1 MSSLLIN
8 SLVGG
13 MLAGGLC
20 GLIGSIC
27 SKLNLTTIAFCLA
40 HAALAGSA
48 LAVAVSADPIA
59 LATAFAL
66 STATILGPLA
76 DRLRI
81 PLDLVSMS
89 LFSIYNALTFIFILM
104 APGPVLMT
112 ESVGQLLWGSVL
124 AIRPSYLAYL
134 IALMAAMVF
143 FMTICWGRISSLLF
157 DMKLAEAEGVNVRLY
172 KYAIL
177 ILAGI
182 VITLTL
188 RITGGFLVFSLLY
201 LPAAASLRLEKTMG
215 KIIASSGI
223 LGLSSALIGL
233 GLSFMTDLP
242 AGSCITIAAALL
254 FTGALG
260 CSRLRSSRSRG
271 GWIHAREGYP

>member
-40 HAALAGSA
+40 HAALSGSA
-48 LAVAVSADPIA
+48 LAVAVSADPIIM
-59 LATAFAL
+59 ATALAL

-76 DRLRI
+76 IRLRI

-104 APGPVLMT
+104 APGPALMT
-112 ESVGQLLWGSVL
+112 ESIGIGQLLWGSVL

-134 IALMAAMVF
+134 IALVAATVF
-143 FMTICWGRISSLLF
+143 FMTTCWGRISSLLF
-157 DMKLAEAEGVNVRLY
+157 DMRLAEAEGVNVRLY

-188 RITGGFLVFSLLY
+188 RITGGFLVFSLL
-201 LPAAASLRLEKTMG
+201 
-215 KIIASSGI
+215 
-223 LGLSSALIGL
+223 
-233 GLSFMTDLP
+233 
-242 AGSCITIAAALL
+242 
-254 FTGALG
+254 
-260 CSRLRSSRSRG
+260 
-271 GWIHAREGYP
+271 